1 MPSTYKDGWT
11 SCNFERGS
19 RNYSQALNEVAIA
32 TTLNWDDRKFDLG
45 GGKPGWGGEAWV
57 EGSLGGG
64 EPGWRGAWV
73 EGSLGGGE
81 PGWREAWVE
90 VSVA

>member
-45 GGKPGWGGEAWV
+45 GGKPGWGGGGGEAWV
-57 EGSLGGG
+57 G
-64 EPGWRGAWV
+64 
-73 EGSLGGGE
+73 GSLGGGE